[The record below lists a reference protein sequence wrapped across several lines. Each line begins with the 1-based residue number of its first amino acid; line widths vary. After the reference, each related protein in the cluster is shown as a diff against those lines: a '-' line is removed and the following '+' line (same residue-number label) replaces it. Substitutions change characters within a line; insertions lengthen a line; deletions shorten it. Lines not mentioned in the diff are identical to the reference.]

1 VVQTTNQ
8 IEHYIDHKREE
19 LGSNLHELE
28 HKISAATDWRHHF
41 QKNPMT
47 LIGVAF
53 GGGVILASLLGGPQ
67 RRGSAPTGARTTP
80 NPTRAHALDTW
91 DHIKSALIGV
101 AAARFTEYV
110 DEVVPG
116 FREQLEKTEVKV

>member
-28 HKISAATDWRHHF
+28 NKISAATDWRHHF
-41 QKNPMT
+41 QQNPMT
-47 LIGVAF
+47 LIAAAF
-53 GGGVILASLLGGPQ
+53 GGGVVLASLLGGPQ
-67 RRGSAPTGARTTP
+67 RRRSAPTDPRTTP
-80 NPTRAHALDTW
+80 NPPRAQALDKW

-101 AAARFTEYV
+101 AAARFTDYV
-110 DEVVPG
+110 EEVIPG
-116 FREQLEKTEVKV
+116 FREQLEKTDVKV

>member
-28 HKISAATDWRHHF
+28 DKISAATDWRHHF

-47 LIGVAF
+47 LIAAAF
-53 GGGVILASLLGGPQ
+53 GGGIVLASLLAGPH
-67 RRGSAPTGARTTP
+67 RRRSAPTDPRTAP
-80 NPTRAHALDTW
+80 NPARAQALDTW

-101 AAARFTEYV
+101 AAARFTDYV
-110 DEVVPG
+110 EEVVPG
-116 FREQLEKTEVKV
+116 FREQLEKTGVKV